1 MKMLDDWKT
10 ILKKAWSIRLML
22 IAGILSGIEVV
33 LPLFIDTFPRGVF
46 AILSILFTGAAFV
59 ARIMAQKVF
68 RNDNKHNIKE
78 V

>member
-1 MKMLDDWKT
+1 MKILDDWKT

-22 IAGILSGIEVV
+22 MAGILSGIEVV

-68 RNDNKHNIKE
+68 RNDNRHNIKE

>member
-1 MKMLDDWKT
+1 MEILDDWKT

-22 IAGILSGIEVV
+22 MAGMLSGIEVV
-33 LPLFIDTFPRGVF
+33 LPLFINTFPRGVF
-46 AILSILFTGAAFV
+46 AVLSILFTGAAFV

-68 RNDNKHNIKE
+68 RNDNRPSIKE

>member
-22 IAGILSGIEVV
+22 IAGMLSGIEVV

>member
-1 MKMLDDWKT
+1 MKILNDWKL
-10 ILKKAWSIRLML
+10 ILQKAWSIRFML
-22 IAGILSGIEVV
+22 VAGLLSGIEVV

-46 AILSILFTGAAFV
+46 AVLSILFTGAAFV

-68 RNDNKHNIKE
+68 RNDNRHNIKE

>member
-1 MKMLDDWKT
+1 MKILDDWKT

-22 IAGILSGIEVV
+22 MAGILSGIEVV

-46 AILSILFTGAAFV
+46 AVLSILFTGAAFV

>member
-1 MKMLDDWKT
+1 MKILNDWKL
-10 ILKKAWSIRLML
+10 ILQKAWSIRLML
-22 IAGILSGIEVV
+22 MAGILSGIEVV

-46 AILSILFTGAAFV
+46 AVLSILFTGAAFV

>member
-1 MKMLDDWKT
+1 MEILDDWKT

-22 IAGILSGIEVV
+22 MAGILSGIEVV

-68 RNDNKHNIKE
+68 RNDNRHNIKE